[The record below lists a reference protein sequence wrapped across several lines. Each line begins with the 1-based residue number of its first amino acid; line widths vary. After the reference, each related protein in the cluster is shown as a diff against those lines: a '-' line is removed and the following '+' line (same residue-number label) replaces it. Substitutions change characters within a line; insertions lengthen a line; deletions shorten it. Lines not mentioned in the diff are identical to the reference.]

1 MVELISSVAD
11 LGKGPRGPLTLL
23 SSRSGSV
30 TDHAVT
36 DHAVTDHT
44 VTAHICCSA
53 TKFRRNES
61 YLDQEVRRENTLL
74 QIHIN

>member
-11 LGKGPRGPLTLL
+11 LVRGPRGPATLL
-23 SSRSGSV
+23 SSRSGS
-30 TDHAVT
+30 VT

-74 QIHIN
+74 

>member
-11 LGKGPRGPLTLL
+11 QGKGPRGPPPLL
-23 SSRSGSV
+23 SSRSGS
-30 TDHAVT
+30 VT

-74 QIHIN
+74 

>member
-11 LGKGPRGPLTLL
+11 LGKGPRGPPTLL
-23 SSRSGSV
+23 SSRSGS
-30 TDHAVT
+30 
-36 DHAVTDHT
+36 VTDHT

-74 QIHIN
+74 

>member
-11 LGKGPRGPLTLL
+11 LGKGPRGPPTLL

-30 TDHAVT
+30 TDHAG
-36 DHAVTDHT
+36 TDHT

-74 QIHIN
+74 

>member
-11 LGKGPRGPLTLL
+11 QGKGPRGPPTLP
-23 SSRSGSV
+23 SSRSGS
-30 TDHAVT
+30 VT

-74 QIHIN
+74 

>member
-11 LGKGPRGPLTLL
+11 LGKGPRGPPTLL

-30 TDHAVT
+30 TDHT
-36 DHAVTDHT
+36 VTDHT

-53 TKFRRNES
+53 TKFRRN
-61 YLDQEVRRENTLL
+61 
-74 QIHIN
+74 

>member
-11 LGKGPRGPLTLL
+11 LGKGLRGPPTLL
-23 SSRSGSV
+23 SSRSGS
-30 TDHAVT
+30 VT

-74 QIHIN
+74 

>member
-11 LGKGPRGPLTLL
+11 LGKGPRGPPTLL

-30 TDHAVT
+30 TDHT
-36 DHAVTDHT
+36 VTDHT

-74 QIHIN
+74 QIYIN

>member
-30 TDHAVT
+30 TDHT
-36 DHAVTDHT
+36 VTDHT

-53 TKFRRNES
+53 TKFRRS
-61 YLDQEVRRENTLL
+61 
-74 QIHIN
+74 

>member
-11 LGKGPRGPLTLL
+11 LGKGPRGPPTLL

-30 TDHAVT
+30 TDHAVI
-36 DHAVTDHT
+36 DHT

-74 QIHIN
+74 